1 MKFGYTVAS
10 SFNGTVNLVSGTD
23 HLTDI
28 IVENPDN
35 EHFGQENLNTR
46 KKRSY
51 ALSPDF
57 SRQFPRGMDYY
68 SSNSEM
74 DLSFPPALSLNLIV
88 YLSTSWKVR
97 CIMSSLY
104 LRIVHK

>member
-10 SFNGTVNLVSGTD
+10 SFNGTVTLSSGTD

-28 IVENPDN
+28 VLENPDN
-35 EHFGQENLNTR
+35 EKFGQESLNTR

-51 ALSPDF
+51 ALNPDF

-68 SSNSEM
+68 SSNSTM
-74 DLSFPPALSLNLIV
+74 DLSFPSALTLNLIV
-88 YLSTSWKVR
+88 YLSTSWNVS
-97 CIMSSLY
+97 CLMSSTHSL
-104 LRIVHK
+104 I